1 MVTSERQTL
10 AHTTRRLSGVCL
22 SLNLAR
28 CHSSYFLLDT
38 SYVSIWERIGVQV
51 EVGYEQDDFTKL
63 LRTIR
68 AYARVAL
75 TVYNKGAVLKGP
87 VSTPAT

>member
-1 MVTSERQTL
+1 M
-10 AHTTRRLSGVCL
+10 
-22 SLNLAR
+22 
-28 CHSSYFLLDT
+28 
-38 SYVSIWERIGVQV
+38 
-51 EVGYEQDDFTKL
+51 GYEQDDFTKL